1 MTAKPEITSIRSVVA
16 TAQRQN
22 AQRDVCASF
31 AMIAIG

>member
-22 AQRDVCASF
+22 ARKDVCASF
-31 AMIAIG
+31 VTIAIG

>member
-1 MTAKPEITSIRSVVA
+1 MTAKPEITSIQSVAV

-22 AQRDVCASF
+22 AQIDACASF